1 MSVWSRFLEN
11 SEATIEEALSPGGKA
26 GASRPEAR
34 GGSGR
39 RHVSLDNVEWVT
51 SVVGQPRTGFL
62 AHALPRHAG
71 TPKRLPPHEVPGVLG
86 AHSSGLSPGLAV
98 RMTRTHMDKAGILVA
113 VSKQDQTD
121 REWQPGPCQGKP
133 RGSLESR

>member
-11 SEATIEEALSPGGKA
+11 SGATIKEALSPGGEA
-26 GASRPEAR
+26 GASCPEAR
-34 GGSGR
+34 GGSGC
-39 RHVSLDNVEWVT
+39 RHVSLDNVERVT
-51 SVVGQPRTGFL
+51 SVMRQPRTGFL
-62 AHALPRHAG
+62 AHALPCHAG
-71 TPKRLPPHEVPGVLG
+71 TPRRLPPHEVPGVPG
-86 AHSSGLSPGLAV
+86 AHSPGLSPGLAV
-98 RMTRTHMDKAGILVA
+98 RMTCTRMDKAGILVA